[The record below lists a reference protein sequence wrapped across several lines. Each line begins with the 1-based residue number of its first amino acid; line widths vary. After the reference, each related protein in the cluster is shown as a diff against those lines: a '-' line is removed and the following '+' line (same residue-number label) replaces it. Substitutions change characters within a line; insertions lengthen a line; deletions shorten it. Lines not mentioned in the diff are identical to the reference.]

1 MLHGFQQLVTSSRH
15 VKVSSGKRQ
24 LLQNCVHALLQ
35 SCPTLC
41 DSMHCSL
48 PGSSVHGISQA
59 RILEWV
65 AMSFSR
71 GISLTQG
78 SNMGLLHCRWIF
90 FIAEPLEKPSSE
102 ILVDIKWRERC
113 EHDGRDSL
121 LCVRVFSLQQ
131 GRYFP
136 HGSAVE
142 NLPAMQ
148 ETCRRC
154 RFDPW
159 VGKIPWRRKWQP
171 PLVFLPGKS
180 QGQKSLVGY
189 SA

>member
-48 PGSSVHGISQA
+48 PGSSVSCSAG
-59 RILEWV
+59 R
-65 AMSFSR
+65 FS
-71 GISLTQG
+71 T
-78 SNMGLLHCRWIF
+78 
-90 FIAEPLEKPSSE
+90 AEPWGKHRPCWRLNTSTQRRESLPSCSHLSLHFISTSISE
-102 ILVDIKWRERC
+102 E
-113 EHDGRDSL
+113 G
-121 LCVRVFSLQQ
+121 FSS
-131 GRYFP
+131 
-136 HGSAVE
+136 GSAIKKIH
-142 NLPAMQ
+142 LQ
-148 ETCRRC
+148 CRRPM
-154 RFDPW
+154 FDPW